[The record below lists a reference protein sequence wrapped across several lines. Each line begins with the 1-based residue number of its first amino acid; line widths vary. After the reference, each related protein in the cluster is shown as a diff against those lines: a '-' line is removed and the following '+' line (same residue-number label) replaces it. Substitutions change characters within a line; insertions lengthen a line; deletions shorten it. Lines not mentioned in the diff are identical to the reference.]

1 MSAKVIF
8 DFARNSKE
16 VERRREWRHVSPV
29 RVYFASNECSDLRSL
44 ILQGGMLFR
53 VNGHTDRIIIRYQ
66 AQWPRLSVILS
77 KFLSNDLVDN
87 NGAKVHP
94 SWFGSGRKKDTVV
107 VSTLFGILAKA
118 VRGKKPQDDKVIGSL
133 EFQMI
138 KDLINSTPI
147 DEMAGRSEIPAIFPE
162 TPPTSAEDKIL
173 PEVIKPCNIESTLA
187 IKQPFE
193 ALKEFE
199 MCQMGPRLRMKR
211 AGLVANECLAVL
223 QQELTSFAP
232 DLGKVFG
239 YGLLHCAKDNQNYVR
254 EVISTALETVAEKQG
269 IKKAFGTILC
279 EDLNTRYLESLR
291 VPHWLQLYVKLTTK
305 LPNRSWQTLLN
316 FLNIGRSGVSF
327 IFTSFL
333 FLDNQKSF
341 VCPLGEGGGKLG
353 EEI

>member
-1 MSAKVIF
+1 MAACEPGPCLLRLKGVFGPSLANTTRWYAVSSEWSYRPNHNTISSTVAPF
-8 DFARNSKE
+8 IGDIVE
-16 VERRREWRHVSPV
+16 VSIH
-29 RVYFASNECSDLRSL
+29 
-44 ILQGGMLFR
+44 
-53 VNGHTDRIIIRYQ
+53 
-66 AQWPRLSVILS
+66 
-77 KFLSNDLVDN
+77 DLVDN

-173 PEVIKPCNIESTLA
+173 PKVIKPCNIESTLA

>member
-1 MSAKVIF
+1 MAACEPGPCLLRLKRVFGPSLANTTRWYAVSSEWSYRPNHNTISSTVAPF
-8 DFARNSKE
+8 IGDIVE
-16 VERRREWRHVSPV
+16 VSIH
-29 RVYFASNECSDLRSL
+29 
-44 ILQGGMLFR
+44 
-53 VNGHTDRIIIRYQ
+53 
-66 AQWPRLSVILS
+66 
-77 KFLSNDLVDN
+77 DLVDN

-147 DEMAGRSEIPAIFPE
+147 DEMVGRSEIPAIFPE

-211 AGLVANECLAVL
+211 AGLIANECLAVL

-239 YGLLHCAKDNQNYVR
+239 YGSLHCAKDNQ
-254 EVISTALETVAEKQG
+254 K
-269 IKKAFGTILC
+269 LC
-279 EDLNTRYLESLR
+279 T
-291 VPHWLQLYVKLTTK
+291 
-305 LPNRSWQTLLN
+305 
-316 FLNIGRSGVSF
+316 
-327 IFTSFL
+327 
-333 FLDNQKSF
+333 
-341 VCPLGEGGGKLG
+341 
-353 EEI
+353 